1 MKKVVRLTESDL
13 IKLVKRVI
21 KEQEDV
27 PGIVEFNNRMV
38 YLKGA
43 ESSVVQRVLNN
54 LPKTVKFVAIRESE
68 NADFS
73 DIDMCSFPELLSL
86 TLIGTPNNFLDN
98 VSCEIYEIDDS
109 IYEFIR
115 DSE

>member
-1 MKKVVRLTESDL
+1 MKKTIRLTESDL

-27 PGIVEFNNRMV
+27 PGIVELNNRMV
-38 YLKGA
+38 FLKGA

-54 LPKTVKFVAIRESE
+54 LPNTIKFIAIVKSE

-73 DIDMCSFPELLSL
+73 NVDMCSFPELVSLS
-86 TLIGTPNNFLDN
+86 LIGTPNNFLDN